1 MAKSFSNYFA
11 FCLFK
16 DMMNIF
22 AKGLVVVLFLVFFA
36 GCGVYSF
43 SPGGKSSIKTIAVT
57 QFENKTIEYGLSSRM
72 TDLVIDAFISDGNLK
87 IVSASEADATLIGIM
102 TNYERKPYTFDESDV
117 VSQYVVKIVFDITL
131 QSKDEKEL
139 WRENFYNEGI
149 YSADEQTEDDG
160 QELAAEKL
168 VIDIINKTTKSW

>member
-1 MAKSFSNYFA
+1 MAKSFINYFV

-16 DMMNIF
+16 DMMNICS
-22 AKGLVVVLFLVFFA
+22 KGLVAVLFLLFFA

-43 SPGGKSSIKTIAVT
+43 SPGGKSSIKTIAVK
-57 QFENKTIEYGLSSRM
+57 QFENETIEYGLSSRM

-87 IVSASEADATLIGIM
+87 VVSQSEADALLIGTM
-102 TNYERKPYTFDESDV
+102 TTYERKPYTYDESDV

-131 QSKDEKEL
+131 QGNDEKEL
-139 WRENFYNEGI
+139 WRERFYSEGI
-149 YSADEQTEDDG
+149 FSADEQTEDDG

-168 VIDIINKTTKSW
+168 VIDIISKTTKSW